1 MQEEFV
7 QRESNLKKMS
17 KLSAIIQL
25 MVIILI
31 VGYSTYQLFKGNLD
45 RSLAL
50 LPLLMVYYIF
60 ITARRKKSQSQE
72 KIPGPKTQP

>member
-1 MQEEFV
+1 MQEEFFK
-7 QRESNLKKMS
+7 RETIPKEMS

-60 ITARRKKSQSQE
+60 ITARKKKTQSQE
-72 KIPGPKTQP
+72 KAPGSKTQP

>member
-1 MQEEFV
+1 MQEESLN
-7 QRESNLKKMS
+7 ENPIPKEMS

-25 MVIILI
+25 IVIILI

-60 ITARRKKSQSQE
+60 ITARKKKTQSQE
-72 KIPGPKTQP
+72 KTPGSKTQP